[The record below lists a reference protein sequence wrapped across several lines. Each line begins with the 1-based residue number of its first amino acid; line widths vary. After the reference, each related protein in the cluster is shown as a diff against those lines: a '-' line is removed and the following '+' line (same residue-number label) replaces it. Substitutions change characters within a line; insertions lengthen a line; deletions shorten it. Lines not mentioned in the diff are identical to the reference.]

1 MYSTIENQNSSL
13 IEMRKENKQ
22 AQSRAMHLLAEVRK
36 QKVRNWIQKVKLSNR
51 IQWRTLLLAL

>member
-22 AQSRAMHLLAEVRK
+22 AQSRAMHLIAEVRK
-36 QKVRNWIQKVKLSNR
+36 PKVRNWIQKVKLSNR